1 MAVDNN
7 KNGGMSSK
15 ALASTVMQPAG
26 RSLWARCGDFVV
38 GVDARQRLRV
48 TRSLLSALVYVVCIA
63 LIGYESYAGI
73 MDARH
78 GKLLAG
84 CCLLVVVGFYLAL
97 RSGWS
102 LRWRDPALTLQ
113 QILVAQSCIAGA
125 YAISGAAHAGTLM
138 LLALVLVF
146 GIFSLSVRL
155 ARLVSLYTVALIGAV
170 MLYKSIDDPILYP
183 PRVEAVYFVFTAT
196 ILPTIALL
204 AGQLTQMRDRLKTQ
218 KKALEFALA
227 HIESMATRD
236 ELTGLFNRR
245 YMLEAI
251 GAQVRRQ
258 ARSGQ
263 RFSLVLVDLDHFK
276 HFNDDFGHAVGD
288 QVLRIFALQTLAA
301 LRDTDIIGRWG
312 GEEFLLL
319 LPETPPGSSTHGVAR
334 LREQLANLPVS
345 DAVPQ
350 LRIQFSAGVIEFR
363 AGEPIEQA
371 IERADRALYAAKSAG
386 RNCTIVL

>member
-1 MAVDNN
+1 
-7 KNGGMSSK
+7 
-15 ALASTVMQPAG
+15 
-26 RSLWARCGDFVV
+26 
-38 GVDARQRLRV
+38 
-48 TRSLLSALVYVVCIA
+48 
-63 LIGYESYAGI
+63 
-73 MDARH
+73 
-78 GKLLAG
+78 
-84 CCLLVVVGFYLAL
+84 LVVVGFYLAL

-102 LRWRDPALTLQ
+102 LRCRDPALTLQ
-113 QILVAQSCIAGA
+113 QILVAQSCIAAA
-125 YAISGAAHAGTLM
+125 YAITGTAHAGTLM

-146 GIFSLSVRL
+146 GIFSLSARL
-155 ARLVSLYTVALIGAV
+155 ARLVSIYTVALIGAV
-170 MLYKSIDDPILYP
+170 MLYKSIADPLLYP
-183 PRVEAVYFVFTAT
+183 ARVEGVYFVFMAT

-204 AGQLTQMRDRLKTQ
+204 AGQLTQMRDRLKAQ

-245 YMLEAI
+245 YLLEAI
-251 GAQVRRQ
+251 EAQVRRQ
-258 ARSGQ
+258 KRSGQ
-263 RFSLVLVDLDHFK
+263 RFSLVLIDLDHFK
-276 HFNDDFGHAVGD
+276 RFNDDFGHAIGD
-288 QVLRIFALQTLAA
+288 QVLRLFALQALAA

-319 LPETPPGSSTHGVAR
+319 LPETPPGSSTHGVTR

-345 DAVPQ
+345 DAAPE
-350 LRIQFSAGVIEFR
+350 LRIQFSAGVIEVH